1 MTGST
6 GFTRPGWL
14 GPNQHNVGKRGSFA
28 TYGWAAACGFTFS
41 LLRSGM
47 RFSGGQAEG
56 GRFTGVGL
64 FDGPALVRA

>member
-1 MTGST
+1 MMGLT

-14 GPNQHNVGKRGSFA
+14 SPERHSGGEPGSFA
-28 TYGWAAACGFTFS
+28 TFGRAAACGFTFS